1 MFNSSRASA
10 MVAYEGLFRLREW
23 MHRAQHDELRLLCF
37 QATGNGIG
45 TYFYFIIHHNFSVLL
60 RTSLFLFYR

>member
-1 MFNSSRASA
+1 MSLNFLSQISLQ
-10 MVAYEGLFRLREW
+10 V
-23 MHRAQHDELRLLCF
+23 H